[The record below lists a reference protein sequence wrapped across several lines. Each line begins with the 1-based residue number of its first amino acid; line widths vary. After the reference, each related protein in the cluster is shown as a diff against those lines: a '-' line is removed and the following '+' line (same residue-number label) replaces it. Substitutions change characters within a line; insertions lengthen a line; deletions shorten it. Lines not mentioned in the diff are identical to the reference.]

1 MMEVQGMPRIYFK
14 TADEIRKLREVNLV
28 VSAVLDACIAAVKPG
43 VSTFQL
49 NEIAAREI
57 QRHKVISAFLGY
69 GQPPYPA
76 VLCTSVNE
84 VIVHGIPRKD
94 VVLKDGDIIAV
105 DFGCFKDGYCGDSA
119 RTVPVGK
126 IGPEAQTLIDV
137 TRQALDRG
145 IEACRPG
152 NRLQDI
158 GHAVQS
164 HVESHGFSVVRDF
177 VGHGI
182 GRAMH
187 EDPPVPNFGTPGRG
201 YRLKPGLVLAIEPMV
216 NAGTHEVE
224 MMADRW
230 TAVTKDRRLSAH
242 FEHSVAITE
251 DGPIV
256 LSRA

>member
-1 MMEVQGMPRIYFK
+1 MNQVHGMPRIYFK

-43 VSTFQL
+43 VSTWQL

-57 QRHKVISAFLGY
+57 ARHKVTSAFLGY
-69 GQPPYPA
+69 GQPPYSA
-76 VLCTSVNE
+76 VLCTSVND

-126 IGPEAQTLIDV
+126 ISDAAQKLIDV
-137 TRQALDRG
+137 TRQALDLG
-145 IEACRPG
+145 IEAFHPG

-164 HVESHGFSVVRDF
+164 HIEANGFSVVRDF

-182 GRAMH
+182 GRQMH

-201 YRLKPGLVLAIEPMV
+201 LRLKPGLVLAIEPMV
-216 NAGTHEVE
+216 NAGTHEME
-224 MMADRW
+224 LMADGW

-242 FEHSVAITE
+242 FEHSVALTE
-251 DGPIV
+251 DGPVV